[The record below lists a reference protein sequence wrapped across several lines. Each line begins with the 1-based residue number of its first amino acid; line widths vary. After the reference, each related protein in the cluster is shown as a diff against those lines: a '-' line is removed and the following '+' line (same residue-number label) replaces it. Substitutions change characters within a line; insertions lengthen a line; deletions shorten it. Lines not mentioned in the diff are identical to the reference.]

1 MNATATYRRSPGRDP
16 RQCACATAGWASAS
30 PVRSA
35 LEVTVTDLDLNGS
48 TVGRSRRATSGRQG
62 RSLQASGCREIDI
75 AKDGKSFLFN
85 SLVYRWHH
93 SKRWCWSNGRVT
105 GVWSS
110 AYATNMDANW
120 YYRGLAGSTGYF
132 YGSNQSGHYSFR
144 EAEMENCVLKY
155 GCIGSEYPW
164 IKIWVRGDGSYS
176 WERGS

>member
-1 MNATATYRRSPGRDP
+1 MRLRHIVVLAGVVL
-16 RQCACATAGWASAS
+16 CALALVAVGSAS
-30 PVRSA
+30 VSSSRSVVRA
-35 LEVTVTDLDLNGS
+35 TVTDLDANGIPI
-48 TVGRSRRATSGRQG
+48 GPSRRARPGRAG

-75 AKDGKSFLFN
+75 AKDGNSFLFH

-93 SKRWCWSNGRVT
+93 SKRWCWSNGRIT

-110 AYATNMDANW
+110 AYATNMDGNW
-120 YYRGLAGSTGYF
+120 YYRRLAASAGYF

-164 IKIWVRGDGSYS
+164 VKIWVHGDSSYTWQKGS
-176 WERGS
+176 